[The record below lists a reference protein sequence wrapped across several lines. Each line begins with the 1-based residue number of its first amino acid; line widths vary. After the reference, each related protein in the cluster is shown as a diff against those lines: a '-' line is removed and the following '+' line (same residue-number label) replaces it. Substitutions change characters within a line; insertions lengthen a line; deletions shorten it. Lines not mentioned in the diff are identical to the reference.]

1 MLQDVI
7 EGYGFVVTMVQSAK
21 VLDSIEDGLNRY
33 NAFCVERA
41 LKLEITWEPQMQV
54 DCETI

>member
-21 VLDSIEDGLNRY
+21 VLDSIEYGLNRY
-33 NAFCVERA
+33 NEFCVERA
-41 LKLEITWEPQMQV
+41 LKLEITWESEMQV
-54 DCETI
+54 NCEAI